1 MSLEL
6 VAAICICYIPPCYV
20 FGASLITFGACAA
33 LLAPVKSYAGVII
46 LRLMI
51 GVAEA
56 FGQIA
61 YLYVTLW
68 YKPNERASRTG
79 KFTSDPHALW
89 IK

>member
-6 VAAICICYIPPCYV
+6 VAAICICYVPPRYV
-20 FGASLITFGACAA
+20 FGGSLITFGICSA
-33 LLAPVKSYAGVII
+33 LLAPGKSYAGAII

-79 KFTSDPHALW
+79 KFTSNRL
-89 IK
+89 ICG